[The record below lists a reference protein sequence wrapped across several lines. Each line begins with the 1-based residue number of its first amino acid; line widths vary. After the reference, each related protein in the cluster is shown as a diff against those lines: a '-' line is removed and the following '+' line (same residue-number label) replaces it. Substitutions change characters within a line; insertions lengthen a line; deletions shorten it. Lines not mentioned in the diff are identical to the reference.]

1 MSGDLLDIFDVSA
14 ASDESEASIKM
25 NTAMED
31 EIKMNTED
39 IKMNTVEEM
48 QNKVNSLKDELA
60 KREALVTT
68 LTVSERREAES

>member
-14 ASDESEASIKM
+14 ASDESEAS
-25 NTAMED
+25 
-31 EIKMNTED
+31 IKMNTED

-68 LTVSERREAES
+68 LTVSERREAKS